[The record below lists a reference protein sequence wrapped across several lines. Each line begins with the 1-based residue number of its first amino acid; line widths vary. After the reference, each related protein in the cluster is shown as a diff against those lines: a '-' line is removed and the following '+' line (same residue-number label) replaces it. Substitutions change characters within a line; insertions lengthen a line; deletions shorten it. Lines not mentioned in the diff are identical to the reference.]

1 MRPAGFRVNSGLFL
15 GPDGLLW
22 ATDKQGDY
30 IPMSPLHHVEK
41 GKFYGHLSALVWDQD
56 FTRDNPQVKA
66 APSRTRHSA
75 TR

>member
-1 MRPAGFRVNSGLFL
+1 
-15 GPDGLLW
+15 
-22 ATDKQGDY
+22 
-30 IPMSPLHHVEK
+30 MSPLHYVEK

-66 APSRTRHSA
+66 APSRTRLST